1 VTKVKP
7 DPDIHNRLFLEL
19 SDHSFLN
26 FLDIRRFGT
35 FHLIKDRSQYPGLH
49 RLGMDALN
57 SAWTGE
63 LFFNK
68 LQLHKKSVYSCLLDQ
83 SIISGVGNI
92 YANEALFLSKIN
104 PLRAANRLTVMDSKK
119 LLHSVIDI
127 LSTALQ
133 FQGTTLI
140 DNSYKDSEGK
150 SGNFRKLL
158 KVYGR
163 TGEVCVT
170 CDTPITRIRVGNRS
184 VYFCPHCQRK

>member
-1 VTKVKP
+1 
-7 DPDIHNRLFLEL
+7 
-19 SDHSFLN
+19 
-26 FLDIRRFGT
+26 
-35 FHLIKDRSQYPGLH
+35 
-49 RLGMDALN
+49 
-57 SAWTGE
+57 
-63 LFFNK
+63 LFFEK
-68 LQLHKKSVYSCLLDQ
+68 LQQHKKSIYSCLLDQ

-104 PLRAANRLTVMDSKK
+104 PLRAANRLTVRDSKK

-163 TGEVCVT
+163 AGEACVT
-170 CDTPITRIRVGNRS
+170 CGTPINRIRIGNRS